1 MFKKSLFTAVLGFSL
16 LQSGL
21 NAQTSTSITQVGTS
35 AAVFLNIQV
44 GARAMAMGGAFV
56 ASANDATA
64 LYWNPA
70 GIAGMSKG
78 EATAMH
84 TNWLADTD
92 FDFGAV
98 VIPLGFGAIGASIT
112 SLSTGD
118 MEVRTVERPEGT
130 GEFFSANDIAAGLS
144 FAMNLTNQLS
154 IGFTAKIIRSSI
166 FHESANSFAIDIG
179 TMFTTELNGM
189 RIGVSLLNLGT
200 DMKMS
205 GRDLILLVDPAPL
218 KDGSNDRIVSNL
230 QTDYFSLPLM
240 LRVGVAMD
248 FFKTENN
255 SQLTIAIDGTNP
267 SDGAEGVNFGAEYSW
282 HNSVFLRGGY
292 QSLFVDDSEVGL
304 TAGGGFRFN
313 ILDESSL
320 KFDYAWAD
328 FNRFSSIQRFSIGIE
343 F

>member
-1 MFKKSLFTAVLGFSL
+1 MFIKLLFTVVLGFSL
-16 LQSGL
+16 LQNGL
-21 NAQTSTSITQVGTS
+21 YAQTSTSITQVGTS
-35 AAVFLNIQV
+35 AAAFLNIQV
-44 GARAMAMGGAFV
+44 GARGMAMGGAFV

-70 GIAGMSKG
+70 GIARLPKG
-78 EATAMH
+78 EAAVMH
-84 TNWLADTD
+84 TNWLADTN

-112 SLSTGD
+112 SLTTGD
-118 MEVRTVERPEGT
+118 MEVRTVEMPEGT

-144 FAMNLTNQLS
+144 FAMNLTDRFSL
-154 IGFTAKIIRSSI
+154 GFTGKLIRSSI
-166 FHESANSFAIDIG
+166 FNESANSFAVDIG
-179 TMFTTELNGM
+179 TMFTTGLNGM

-200 DMKMS
+200 DMQLS

-230 QTDYFSLPLM
+230 RTDSFSLPLL

-248 FFKTENN
+248 FLKTEDRR
-255 SQLTIAIDGTNP
+255 LTIAVDGTNP
-267 SDGAEGVNFGAEYSW
+267 SDGAEGVNLGAEYSW
-282 HNSVFLRGGY
+282 HKSVFFRGGY
-292 QSLFVDDSEVGL
+292 QSLFVDNSEAGL
-304 TAGGGFRFN
+304 TLGGGFRFKL
-313 ILDESSL
+313 LDKSSL

-328 FNRFSSIQRFSIGIE
+328 FGRFNNIQRFSIGIE

>member
-1 MFKKSLFTAVLGFSL
+1 MFKKSLFVAVFGFSL
-16 LQSGL
+16 LHCGL
-21 NAQTSTSITQVGTS
+21 YAQTSTSITQVGTS
-35 AAVFLNIQV
+35 AAAFLNIQV
-44 GARAMAMGGAFV
+44 GARGMAMGGAFV

-70 GIAGMSKG
+70 GIARMPKG
-78 EATAMH
+78 EATVMH
-84 TNWLADTD
+84 TNWLAGTD

-98 VIPLGFGAIGASIT
+98 VIPVGFGVIGASIT
-112 SLSTGD
+112 SLTTGD
-118 MEVRTVERPEGT
+118 MEVRTVEMPEGT
-130 GEFFSANDIAAGLS
+130 GEIFSANDIAAGLS
-144 FAMNLTNQLS
+144 FATNLTDRFS
-154 IGFTAKIIRSSI
+154 IGFTAKLIRSSI
-166 FHESANSFAIDIG
+166 FNETANSFAIDIG

-200 DMKMS
+200 DMKLS

-230 QTDYFSLPLM
+230 QTDSFSLPLM

-248 FFKTENN
+248 FLKTEN
-255 SQLTIAIDGTNP
+255 SQLTIAVDGTNP
-267 SDGAEGVNFGAEYSW
+267 SDGDEGVNFGAEYSW

-292 QSLFVDDSEVGL
+292 QSWLVDDSEGGL
-304 TAGGGFRFN
+304 TLGGGLRFKL
-313 ILDESSL
+313 LDESSL

-328 FNRFSSIQRFSIGIE
+328 FGRFNNIQRFSIGVE